1 VPSIHSYV
9 DLVKLILSESAKYFA
24 LLLLVVLAVRF
35 WRRLPKLSGPARRG
49 NLVLASL
56 VTLLSAGVGY
66 FSICHSMSLMYWHFG
81 MKAFQNSQIDPAFS
95 LFDTSWHYHHNADAL
110 GGKGVCLLVA
120 GRADAG
126 MSLLAAAKEMRH
138 GKDSP
143 FENYYEGL
151 YYFYNHDVTN
161 AVPRLE
167 AASAETDY
175 AWEVTKLFAVIQ
187 LDRDQPQEA
196 AKLMQPYM
204 EAQISEADHAY
215 IMARLDLANGKRA
228 DAQALVDKF
237 FAADMTPFWRT
248 RFERLK
254 SELQTGKT

>member
-1 VPSIHSYV
+1 MPSIHSYV

-35 WRRLPKLSGPARRG
+35 WRRLPRLSGAARRG
-49 NLVLASL
+49 NLILACL
-56 VTLLSAGVGY
+56 VTLLSIGVGY

-81 MKAFQNSQIDPAFS
+81 VKAFQNSQVDPAFS
-95 LFDTSWHYHHNADAL
+95 LFDTSWHYHNNADAL

-126 MSLLAAAKEMRH
+126 LSLLESAKEMRH
-138 GKDSP
+138 RRGTP
-143 FENYYEGL
+143 FENFYEGL
-151 YYFYNHDVTN
+151 YYFYNNDVTN
-161 AVPRLE
+161 AVPPLE
-167 AASAETDY
+167 AASADTDY

-187 LDRDQPQEA
+187 LDRNQPQEA
-196 AKLMQPYM
+196 AKLMQPYL
-204 EAQISEADHAY
+204 EAQISDPDHAY

-228 DAQALVDKF
+228 EAQALVDKF
-237 FAADMTPFWRT
+237 STADMAPFWRT

-254 SELQTGKT
+254 AGLQNGKT